1 MQKAVCVSCHHNTL
15 TAMTVSIARKN
26 GFPVNEQI
34 ARDQLKR
41 ISSYIEL
48 WRERALQGV
57 GIPGESGTIS
67 NILTGLAAENYAADA
82 ATDALARFV
91 VSQQWPDGRWRPFA
105 HRPPVEASDIKV
117 TATSIRSLQVYGPK
131 AQRAKYEIAVRRAA
145 DWLMRAQPETTQDR
159 VFRLLGLVWA
169 GVGADDGLIK
179 KGVSDLIARQRA
191 DGGWSQLPS
200 LASDAYAT
208 GEALV
213 ALKQAGALSVTDLV
227 FKRGIEYLLQTQ
239 LEDGSWYVRSRVI
252 PLQPYFEGGFPHGHD
267 QWVSAAAT
275 NWAATAL
282 ALTIAPSKK

>member
-1 MQKAVCVSCHHNTL
+1 
-15 TAMTVSIARKN
+15 MTVSIARKN